1 MFKRGRFAWHLSRI
15 LALIFVAWGYGVLG
29 SAFVG
34 ASPEYQWILG
44 LLTPIPR
51 EIFAKLLLKVIYK
64 AAGDGSQ
71 GNKWIEFLTQHYVL
85 TKHAVFLAV
94 IVGGVATPATNY
106 CIVAVDFAEAMI
118 DGLKVIRK
126 YNHGQDIKGTYES
139 DCG

>member
-1 MFKRGRFAWHLSRI
+1 M
-15 LALIFVAWGYGVLG
+15 
-29 SAFVG
+29 
-34 ASPEYQWILG
+34 G

-64 AAGDGSQ
+64 AAGNGSQ
-71 GNKWIEFLTQHYVL
+71 ENKWIEFLTQHYLL

-126 YNHGQDIKGTYES
+126 YNQGQDIKGTYEYK
-139 DCG
+139 DFI